1 MSNTVTLTFNDAI
14 PIVGKVINLNQIDA
28 LGQQEVITWTYAE
41 GLAPFTIL
49 PLISIP
55 FDSALQINLNTEYS
69 YRSFQRDLNPSLYS
83 VTRTT
88 NEVIVT
94 TLTDQF
100 TFEGADSD
108 WDGVSIVTEYEP
120 LTGGLN
126 RIHARSPYF
135 ISANVFD
142 GAEVVEVTSATFDIY
157 IYEGVLDVNKPSTPT
172 YIYEKKPRYANDTNI
187 YIDISRQIS
196 DFIDNKYNG
205 VLQTN
210 CVFVEVETTSTYSGG
225 VITDTKK
232 FLALNGYNLHSQ
244 NVNHIPTENILLSNS
259 TISVLYGQDINVPIY
274 LGSDINVFQVALY
287 KNQNGQNIAVEI
299 ITINSEEIINT
310 NEIVKYVTFENV
322 TEGYFIRVTSSAVPN
337 IPYNIDVE
345 IVTECIYD
353 PVKITFVNRFGVLQ
367 DFYAYKVSKETIKA
381 TNDSYNRSIL
391 QEDLIGGLPVL
402 SYQPTEHRTREYN
415 RQATRSIEL
424 NTGYIAEDNNII
436 IEEMLTSE
444 YIWLTVDGVII
455 PANLSTKSVQLL
467 TKTNDQLI
475 KYKLNFDYSYNEVQ
489 NIR

>member
-1 MSNTVTLTFNDAI
+1 MSNTVTLTFNSDT
-14 PIVGKVINLNQIDA
+14 PIQGKVINLNQIDS
-28 LGQQEVITWTYAE
+28 LGQQQTITFTYGTFGSFVI
-41 GLAPFTIL
+41 I
-49 PLISIP
+49 
-55 FDSALQINLNTEYS
+55 ALLSTPYNPETQIDLNTENC
-69 YRSFQRDLNPSLYS
+69 YRAFQRDLNPSLYS
-83 VTRTT
+83 VTRTD

-108 WDGVSIVTEYEP
+108 FDGVSIVTDYTP
-120 LTGGLN
+120 LEGDGLQ

-135 ISANVFD
+135 ILAPISDSLNTF
-142 GAEVVEVTSATFDIY
+142 EVTSAKFDIY

-172 YIYEKKPRYANDTNI
+172 YTYEKKPRYANDTNI

-205 VLQTN
+205 VLQTD
-210 CVFVEVETTSTYSGG
+210 CVFVEIETTSTYSGG
-225 VITDTKK
+225 TLADTKR
-232 FLALNGYNLHSQ
+232 FLALNGYNLHEQ

-259 TISVLYGQDINVPIY
+259 TVSVLSGQDINIPVYIGGGINY
-274 LGSDINVFQVALY
+274 NILGFY
-287 KNQNGQNIAVEI
+287 NGESTPFYTEI
-299 ITINSEEIINT
+299 ITDIEIINT
-310 NEIVKYVTFENV
+310 NDVVNFVNVPFERDGYLRINNTETNTPRIV
-322 TEGYFIRVTSSAVPN
+322 
-337 IPYNIDVE
+337 DVE
-345 IVTECIYD
+345 VVTECIYD

-367 DFYAYKVSKETIKA
+367 DFYSYKVSKETIKA

-402 SYQPTEHRTREYN
+402 SYQTTEHRTREYN

-424 NTGYIAEDNNII
+424 NTGYIAEDNNVI

>member
-1 MSNTVTLTFNDAI
+1 MSNTITVTFTDDVLPSVGDTITLTQ
-14 PIVGKVINLNQIDA
+14 INN
-28 LGQQEVITWTYAE
+28 LGQENDIVFTWVDTVPNDFEMRLLTPAGAE
-41 GLAPFTIL
+41 LNNSSFY
-49 PLISIP
+49 
-55 FDSALQINLNTEYS
+55 FSALSLNS
-69 YRSFQRDLNPSLYS
+69 SLYKVERPS
-83 VTRTT
+83 V
-88 NEVIVT
+88 NT
-94 TLTDQF
+94 TLITALNDEFAFNNAVSTFQFVEFDVQF
-100 TFEGADSD
+100 T
-108 WDGVSIVTEYEP
+108 P
-120 LTGGLN
+120 LTGGLK

-135 ISANVFD
+135 ISAPINN
-142 GAEVVEVTSATFDIY
+142 GGQIISVTSAKFEIY

-172 YIYEKKPRYANDTNI
+172 YTYEKKPRYANDTNI

-205 VLQTN
+205 VLQTD

-225 VITDTKK
+225 TLTDNKK

-244 NVNHIPTENILLSNS
+244 NVNHIPQKTSLLSNS
-259 TISVLYGQDINVPIY
+259 TISVLYGESISVPIY
-274 LGSDINVFQVALY
+274 KGGVGEYSIFLFDGSEIVKALNVESQ
-287 KNQNGQNIAVEI
+287 
-299 ITINSEEIINT
+299 EIINT
-310 NEIVKYVTFENV
+310 NDIVDYATFDNV
-322 TEGYFIRVTSSAVPN
+322 TEGDRIAVNFLNPSR
-337 IPYNIDVE
+337 PSEFYDVE
-345 IVTECIYD
+345 IVTECIYE

-367 DFYAYKVSKETIKA
+367 DFYSYKVSKETIKA

-424 NTGYIAEDNNII
+424 NTGYIAEDNNVI

-444 YIWLTVDGVII
+444 YIWLTIDNVII

>member
-1 MSNTVTLTFNDAI
+1 
-14 PIVGKVINLNQIDA
+14 
-28 LGQQEVITWTYAE
+28 
-41 GLAPFTIL
+41 
-49 PLISIP
+49 
-55 FDSALQINLNTEYS
+55 
-69 YRSFQRDLNPSLYS
+69 
-83 VTRTT
+83 
-88 NEVIVT
+88 
-94 TLTDQF
+94 
-100 TFEGADSD
+100 
-108 WDGVSIVTEYEP
+108 
-120 LTGGLN
+120 
-126 RIHARSPYF
+126 
-135 ISANVFD
+135 
-142 GAEVVEVTSATFDIY
+142 
-157 IYEGVLDVNKPSTPT
+157 VLDTSKPSTPT
-172 YIYEKKPRYANDTNI
+172 YTYEKKPRYSGDANI

-196 DFIDNKYNG
+196 DYIDNKYNG
-205 VLQTN
+205 TLQTD

-225 VITDTKK
+225 TLTDNKK

-244 NVNHIPTENILLSNS
+244 NVNHIPTENVLISNS
-259 TISVLYGQDINVPIY
+259 TISVLSGQDINVPIY
-274 LGSDINVFQVALY
+274 LGNPFNQYLVVLY
-287 KNQNGQNIAVEI
+287 DVIDGVLNELDRVTIDSQEI
-299 ITINSEEIINT
+299 VNT
-310 NEIVKYVTFENV
+310 NDIVTFANFTNV
-322 TEGYFIRVTSSAVPN
+322 LSGKLVRIFFQQTEGGFFDISN
-337 IPYNIDVE
+337 NIDVE
-345 IVTECIYD
+345 VVTECIYD

-424 NTGYIAEDNNII
+424 NTGYIAEDNNVI